1 MDIFE
6 FELRY
11 KAYQGLNTLCE
22 LSWNE
27 EKIIDLVATTNQ
39 GVPQKKLQEHS
50 PEELKELTRATYTL
64 KKQHYI
70 EKYTSFSADFSKE
83 KLYRPLNEYIERL
96 EYEMKVIKEMGF
108 NTYMLVV
115 SDFTMRAK
123 NNAIMVGP

>member
-50 PEELKELTRATYTL
+50 PEKLKELTRATYTL

-70 EKYTSFSADFSKE
+70 EK
-83 KLYRPLNEYIERL
+83 
-96 EYEMKVIKEMGF
+96 
-108 NTYMLVV
+108 
-115 SDFTMRAK
+115 
-123 NNAIMVGP
+123 